1 MVKVSVIIP
10 CYNQGSTLDETVA
23 SVLQQTYDDFEIII
37 INDGSTDQ
45 ETNTLLAEYD
55 KPRTRVITTSNQGL
69 AAARNNGIS
78 AATGT
83 YILPLDADDTIAP
96 EYMEKA
102 VPFLDNN
109 PDIGIVYSRARFF
122 GAEEH
127 EWPLPEFTIENMLFD
142 NIIFCSA
149 FFRRQDWESVGGYDQ
164 GMIYGWEDYEFW
176 LSLIEKGRQVFRIP
190 EILFHYRV
198 ASDSMVRT
206 KSPEQR
212 LEMFARIYRR
222 HQQFFSDNIEV
233 WLQTI
238 QEIKSPYLGSKLY
251 LDMGLGFN
259 EQQTIKRT
267 VNPQTSK
274 LEFDLSS
281 RHGIRNVQVNLL
293 NEYCV
298 VDLKRIVLKGP
309 EGEETVSEFTTNMVK
324 VGENQYI
331 AVAKPPHIF
340 IPILEKDIDW
350 LVIELDY
357 IAMGE
362 DIVRL
367 FAEFAY
373 KPLLADREGL
383 VQQKNGLE
391 QQLEQQQLQLEQQR
405 EEQQL
410 QLKQHQLQMEEQ
422 QLQMEQQRRQGI
434 ENRVIRQEFNAQFVA
449 DREQARF
456 IQYSGATKKRQQGIK
471 GYLHWLYMQ
480 AHILRCSFTR
490 EYALVKNSGLFD
502 ATYYTYVNPDINVFD
517 LNPLAHFLMFGEA
530 EGRRPN
536 ALFDPDWYLA
546 QENVPQGETKPLLHY
561 LETGGRE
568 ADPSPVFNTDYYL
581 GRNKDLDGDALTP
594 LGHYLSRSNSERIS
608 PHPFF
613 DQEYYCSTYPNV
625 DKSPLDPLSNFLL
638 FGSSGQRNP
647 NPFFN
652 AHYYLLNH
660 PGCLARGENPLVH
673 FLSNR
678 KTSFGASYP
687 HPVLEADAG
696 DDLPLI
702 SIVTPVYNIDRAFLQ
717 KCVDSVRYQTYGN
730 WELCLVDDCSPSDHV
745 RPLLQEYAD
754 LDPRIK
760 VAFLDKNLGISGA
773 SNHGASMATGDWIG
787 FLDHD
792 DELSCDALMV
802 IALTILLEQPD
813 VIYSDENLIDIQGR
827 EQAVH
832 HKPDFSPDLLFS
844 HNYITHL
851 MISRKALFDR
861 VGGFSRQ
868 CSGAQDYDLILRLTE
883 QTKRIVHIPQ
893 VLYHWRIVEG
903 STAENPESKRYA
915 DTAGKL
921 ALERAMERRKIQ
933 GDVLA
938 TDKLFFYRVR
948 RKLRSE
954 PLVSII
960 IPFKDQPKL
969 LRQCMETILQKSVYQ
984 NYEILGIDNNSCQE
998 ETEAIKEG
1006 LMRDDRRIRFLDYGE
1021 PFNYSRINNF
1031 AVEHAKGSHLVF
1043 MNNDIKVITPEWIES
1058 LLEHSQREQVGAV
1071 GGKLYY
1077 ADETIQ
1083 HAGLI
1088 IGIGGSAGHA
1098 HKRFPAH
1105 SPGYFN
1111 RLLCVQNVSA
1121 VTGALLMIK
1130 TDVFKEVD
1138 GFDEENLPIAFND
1151 VDLCLK
1157 ILAKGYLNV
1166 FTPYCEAWHY
1176 ESISRGYE
1184 DTEEKQSRFA
1194 GERAFFRSRWQKFLQ
1209 QGDPY
1214 YNPNLTLDREDFSVK
1229 SD

>member
-37 INDGSTDQ
+37 VNDGSTDQ

-55 KPRTRVITTSNQGL
+55 KPQTRVITTSNQGL

-78 AATGT
+78 AATGA

-127 EWPLPEFTIENMLFD
+127 EWSLPEFTIENMLFD

-206 KSPEQR
+206 KSPEHR

-222 HQQFFSDNIEV
+222 HQQLFSDNIEV
-233 WLQTI
+233 WLKTI
-238 QEIKSPYLGSKLY
+238 QEVKSPYLGSKLY

-259 EQQTIKRT
+259 EQQTINRT
-267 VNPQTSK
+267 VNPQTRT

-281 RHGIRNVQVNLL
+281 RQGIRNVQVNLL
-293 NEYCV
+293 NEYCA
-298 VDLKRIVLKGP
+298 VDLERIMLKGP
-309 EGEETVSEFTTNMVK
+309 EGEKKVCEFTTNMVK
-324 VGENQYI
+324 VGDNQYI

-340 IPILEKDIDW
+340 IPILEKDIDR

-367 FAEFAY
+367 FAEFVY
-373 KPLLADREGL
+373 KPLLTDKERL
-383 VQQKNGLE
+383 DQQKNGLE
-391 QQLEQQQLQLEQQR
+391 EQLQL
-405 EEQQL
+405 
-410 QLKQHQLQMEEQ
+410 
-422 QLQMEQQRRQGI
+422 
-434 ENRVIRQEFNAQFVA
+434 
-449 DREQARF
+449 EQARF
-456 IQYSGATKKRQQGIK
+456 IQYIGATNKRHRGIM
-471 GYLHWLYMQ
+471 GCLHWMRMQ
-480 AHILRCSFTR
+480 TLSLRCSFTR
-490 EYALVKNSGLFD
+490 EYTLIKNSGVFD

-517 LNPLAHFLMFGEA
+517 LNPLTHFLLFGEA

-536 ALFDPDWYLA
+536 ALFDPEWYLG
-546 QENVPQGETKPLLHY
+546 QENVPQEVTKPLLHY
-561 LETGGRE
+561 LETGGQE
-568 ADPSPVFNTDYYL
+568 TDPSPVFNTDYYL
-581 GRNKDLDGDALTP
+581 GRNKDLNGEEALTP
-594 LGHYLSRSNSERIS
+594 LGHYLSSSRSERIS

-613 DQEYYCSTYPNV
+613 DQEYYCRTYPDV

-638 FGSSGQRNP
+638 FGLSGQRNP

-652 AHYYLLNH
+652 VHYYLLNH

-673 FLSNR
+673 FLTTR
-678 KTSFGASYP
+678 KTGTTAAYP
-687 HPVLEADAG
+687 HPVLRSDSG
-696 DDLPLI
+696 GDLPLI
-702 SIVTPVYNIDRAFLQ
+702 SIVTPVYNIDREFLQ

-730 WELCLVDDCSPSDHV
+730 WELCLVDDCSPSGHI
-745 RPLLQEYAD
+745 RLLLKEYAD
-754 LDPRIK
+754 LDSRIK

-802 IALTILLEQPD
+802 VALTILLEQPD
-813 VIYSDENLIDIQGR
+813 VIYSDENLIDIRGK

-832 HKPDFSPDLLFS
+832 YKPDFSPDLLFS

-851 MISRKALFDR
+851 MISRKSLFDR

-868 CSGAQDYDLILRLTE
+868 CSGAQDYDLVLRLTE
-883 QTKRIVHIPQ
+883 QTQRIAHIPQ

-915 DTAGKL
+915 DTAGRL
-921 ALERAMERRKIQ
+921 ALERAMERRKIR
-933 GDVLA
+933 GEVLA

-948 RKLRSE
+948 RKLLSE

-960 IPFKDQPKL
+960 IPFKDQPEL
-969 LRQCMETILQKSVYQ
+969 LRQCIETILQKSVYQ

-998 ETEAIKEG
+998 ETKAIKEG
-1006 LMRDDRRIRFLDYGE
+1006 LLRDDQRVRFFEYTAE
-1021 PFNYSRINNF
+1021 FNYSRINNF
-1031 AVEHAKGSHLVF
+1031 AVEHARGSHLVF

-1058 LLEHSQREQVGAV
+1058 LLEHSQRKDVGAV

-1098 HKRFPAH
+1098 HKHFPAH

-1111 RLLCVQNVSA
+1111 RLMCVQNVSA
-1121 VTGALLMIK
+1121 VTGALLMIE
-1130 TDVFKEVD
+1130 TEIFHEVS
-1138 GFDEENLPIAFND
+1138 GFDDENLPIAFND

-1157 ILAKGYLNV
+1157 VLAKGYLNI

-1184 DTEEKQSRFA
+1184 DTEEKQTRFS
-1194 GERAFFRSRWQKFLQ
+1194 GERAFFRSQWQKFIH

-1214 YNPNLTLDREDFSVK
+1214 YNPNLTLDKEDFSVK
-1229 SD
+1229 AD